1 MSLESLCSLLS
12 KDTKYESFGVV
23 VIKLYKWEVGLF
35 KLKFSNVDFCPFC
48 PNNFWKFKEDQMKP
62 FEPWCR
68 ETHLISLSTKFSLLF
83 FFWRKKVPSFL
94 NCLFVVYGNFA
105 RMWAKWAPHT
115 NVVHKTL
122 IFPWFFLLSH
132 TWFST
137 LLTSTWFKWDI
148 TNLNLA

>member
-1 MSLESLCSLLS
+1 MKVTLNRKCNTWVYSRCKLFVRLLKRHTTSLSLIVQPSLTTTMCAFGQFFWFLGPTFAYTVEDLLKLQFDRFFFFFFISLESLCSLLS

-68 ETHLISLSTKFSLLF
+68 ETHVFS
-83 FFWRKKVPSFL
+83 
-94 NCLFVVYGNFA
+94 
-105 RMWAKWAPHT
+105 
-115 NVVHKTL
+115 
-122 IFPWFFLLSH
+122 
-132 TWFST
+132 
-137 LLTSTWFKWDI
+137 
-148 TNLNLA
+148 